1 MKKKKAPKNL
11 NEVRFMMSELISEI
25 NNKEIEPAQAKSII
39 GAASVITKISAIE
52 YMQAQATGVVKQ
64 IDFMSQDFS
73 KPKTLI
79 GLSLAEVATI

>member
-1 MKKKKAPKNL
+1 
-11 NEVRFMMSELISEI
+11 MMSELISEI
-25 NNKEIEPAQAKSII
+25 NNKEIEPAQAKGII

-73 KPKTLI
+73 KPK
-79 GLSLAEVATI
+79 SLVGMLLEDVTSK